1 MVKVKGNI
9 KELYSKLDKE
19 VQLKLN
25 GKETTDIVEKF
36 NGVNNHSEY
45 QSLVKDLILSVK
57 DTLDE

>member
-45 QSLVKDLILSVK
+45 QGLVKDLILSVR

>member
-25 GKETTDIVEKF
+25 RKETTDIVEKF